1 MDTNGLPIEG
11 ILSTNLPL
19 GLGAA
24 PPLPA
29 DMSSA
34 LLAPGAAAAA
44 AAATEVGANEWDSDY
59 PETGTL
65 TEAEKEQRFFARRDA
80 ELK

>member
-11 ILSTNLPL
+11 FPSTNLPL

-29 DMSSA
+29 DMSAS
-34 LLAPGAAAAA
+34 LAPGVASVAAGV
-44 AAATEVGANEWDSDY
+44 TEVDREETSDI
-59 PETGTL
+59 PMTDLL
-65 TEAEKEQRFFARRDA
+65 TEAEKEQRMFERMDA
-80 ELK
+80 KLK

>member
-11 ILSTNLPL
+11 FPSTNLPL

-29 DMSSA
+29 DMSES
-34 LLAPGAAAAA
+34 LAPGVASVAAG
-44 AAATEVGANEWDSDY
+44 V
-59 PETGTL
+59 
-65 TEAEKEQRFFARRDA
+65 TEADKEKQLFTRMDA
-80 ELK
+80 GLK

>member
-11 ILSTNLPL
+11 FPSTNLPL

-29 DMSSA
+29 DMSAS
-34 LLAPGAAAAA
+34 LAPGVASVAAGV
-44 AAATEVGANEWDSDY
+44 TEVDREETSDI
-59 PETGTL
+59 PMTDLL
-65 TEAEKEQRFFARRDA
+65 TEAEKERRMFERMDA
-80 ELK
+80 KLK

>member
-1 MDTNGLPIEG
+1 MDLNGMPMEG
-11 ILSTNLPL
+11 FPSTNLPL

-29 DMSSA
+29 DMSAS
-34 LLAPGAAAAA
+34 LAPG
-44 AAATEVGANEWDSDY
+44 VGAVAAGMADVNADSGSATDI
-59 PETGTL
+59 PQTNML
-65 TEAEKEQRFFARRDA
+65 TEAEKEQRMFARKDA

>member
-29 DMSSA
+29 DMSAS
-34 LLAPGAAAAA
+34 LAPGVASVAAAT
-44 AAATEVGANEWDSDY
+44 TEVGATDLDADF
-59 PETGTL
+59 PETSTL
-65 TEAEKEQRFFARRDA
+65 TEAEKEQRLFARKDA

>member
-29 DMSSA
+29 DMSAS
-34 LLAPGAAAAA
+34 LAPGIASV
-44 AAATEVGANEWDSDY
+44 AAATTDVGAANDLEADF
-59 PETGTL
+59 PETSTL
-65 TEAEKEQRFFARRDA
+65 TEAEKEQCLFARKDA

>member
-24 PPLPA
+24 QPLPA
-29 DMSSA
+29 DMSAS
-34 LLAPGAAAAA
+34 LAPGVASVAAAT
-44 AAATEVGANEWDSDY
+44 TEVGATDLDADF
-59 PETGTL
+59 PETGTF
-65 TEAEKEQRFFARRDA
+65 TEAEKEQRLFARKDS